1 MINIQRNIWLIYM
14 PQKILWL
21 FIALNTIAMLLYPGS
36 TFLDYSTVGYSFTH
50 NFLSDLGR
58 THTFSD
64 DNNFFSSQ
72 LFNISLILAGT
83 IFALFYIN
91 LQKVFNAIKEKK
103 LSLIGSIFGVLG
115 GLCLIGVGM
124 TPADLYL
131 DLHVFC
137 ANWLFRF
144 MFVASFFYTVVIF
157 RHPAFENKYAGGYL
171 IFTFSILLYILI
183 SELGPDPK
191 LNSLALTF
199 QVISQKMIL
208 IIFIVAVY
216 IQTMGLKKL
225 YK

>member
-1 MINIQRNIWLIYM
+1 M

-21 FIALNTIAMLLYPGS
+21 FLALNIIAMLLYPGS
-36 TFLDYSTVGYSFTH
+36 TFLDHSTKGYSFAH

-64 DNNFFSSQ
+64 DNNFFSAQ
-72 LFNISLILAGT
+72 LFNISLILAGV

-91 LQKVFNAIKEKK
+91 LHKVFNNNNKERK
-103 LSLIGSIFGVLG
+103 LSLVGSILGVLG

-131 DLHVFC
+131 NLHVFC
-137 ANWLFRF
+137 AHWLFRF
-144 MFVASFFYTVVIF
+144 MFIASLFYTMVIF
-157 RHPAFENKYAGGYL
+157 RHPTFQNKYAGGYL

-191 LNSLALTF
+191 LNFFALGI

-216 IQTMGLKKL
+216 VQTLGLQKL
-225 YK
+225 